1 MAKWVAVTGKV
12 VLLFA
17 SLCIQSSCIWAQ
29 SKSAVTEDGPDQEL
43 KEFRIDDLEARLP
56 TMEPEQGE
64 YFAGVLANRA
74 GRIPESIRLLKS
86 VLPSIRTSHPD
97 RTAVALQALADDYI
111 KNFQYGDAA
120 QVYDDLLTHFS
131 SQLGPDEL
139 KGAKDDVGLARIL
152 REAPAQTV
160 TWDGAVRLKTERNPL
175 NSMNV
180 DLTVNGVQGPWL
192 LDTGANFSVVS
203 KSFAERLGLKF
214 LPGVTQ
220 TQAGLTGIENPLR
233 VALLPTLRMGGAT
246 LHNVVV
252 LVLDDA
258 NLNINLGKQA
268 YQINGIIGYPVF
280 QALRTITFLHDGE
293 FEAGDEAR
301 AAGIGARMYMN
312 YLTPIVECKVEGRD
326 LPFSFDTGADSTD
339 LLVRYYQ
346 RFHSASKGWKRSKT
360 MSAGAGGVVKQ
371 EIYIQPHVRLGIGD
385 KTVTLERVPIH
396 TSATGTDIADLYGNL
411 GQDVV
416 ANFESFT
423 LDFSTMTFSL
433 GNLLAPDKANQAADM
448 AAIVKI
454 TKAYA
459 EVHMNRDETA
469 IDAVAAVMADG
480 FYYHD
485 RTRGVMGSKD
495 EILASIKSKDFVT
508 ESISFKPYIVRIFG
522 STAIAQ
528 SVNRVIGAIGG
539 NAFSSPFVSV
549 DIFAKRSGRW
559 IWVGSENDKIGD
571 EVSDKLLC
579 NGEVCK
585 PNQAAFVVDSS
596 TAPAL
601 AHEAISAGGAADR
614 AAIVSITKDFAG
626 MQVTKNKATFDAVS
640 ATMADDFYFY
650 DHTAGTIGSKQEILT
665 AMKSRLESKE
675 DVAASFDFKPSM
687 IRIFGSTG
695 IAKYNLTVDGALNG
709 KAYRKSKVI
718 VDVFEKRNDRW
729 IWIGTESE
737 DVGDRVSEEVLC
749 NGTICTPNQNGF
761 VEKRLVGT

>member
-1 MAKWVAVTGKV
+1 MAKWVAVIGKV

-17 SLCIQSSCIWAQ
+17 SLGIQSSCTWAQ
-29 SKSAVTEDGPDQEL
+29 SKSAVTEDGPDLEL
-43 KEFRIDDLEARLP
+43 KEFRLDDLEARLP
-56 TMEPEQGE
+56 TMEPVLERE

-97 RTAVALQALADDYI
+97 RAALALQALADDYI
-111 KNFQYGDAA
+111 KSFQYGDAA
-120 QVYDDLLTHFS
+120 QVYDDLLAHFS
-131 SQLGPDEL
+131 TQLGPDEL
-139 KGAKDDVGLARIL
+139 KGAKDDAGLARIL

-192 LDTGANFSVVS
+192 LDTGANLSVVS
-203 KSFAERLGLKF
+203 KSFAERLGLNF

-220 TQAGLTGIENPLR
+220 TQAGMTGIENPLR
-233 VALLPTLRMGGAT
+233 VALLPSLSMGGAT

-301 AAGIGARMYMN
+301 AAGTRARMYMN
-312 YLTPIVECKVEGRD
+312 QLTPIIECKVEGRD
-326 LPFSFDTGADSTD
+326 LPFSFDTGASSTD

-346 RFHSASKGWKRSKT
+346 QFHSASKGWKRSKT
-360 MSAGAGGVVKQ
+360 MSAGAGGVVKRK
-371 EIYIQPHVRLGIGD
+371 IYIQPQVKLGIGD
-385 KTVTLERVPIH
+385 KTVTLEKVPIY
-396 TSATGTDIADLYGNL
+396 TSGTGTDTNDELYGNL

-416 ANFESFT
+416 ADFESFT

-433 GNLLAPDKANQAADM
+433 GSLLAPDKANQAADM

-459 EVHMNRDETA
+459 EVHMNKDEAA

-528 SVNRVIGAIGG
+528 SVNRVNGAIGG
-539 NAFSSPFVSV
+539 KAFSSPFVSV
-549 DIFAKRSGRW
+549 DIFTKRSSQW

-571 EVSDKLLC
+571 KVSDKLLC
-579 NGEVCK
+579 NGAICK

-614 AAIVSITKDFAG
+614 AAIVSIAKDFVG
-626 MQVTKNKATFDAVS
+626 MQVTKDKTTFDRLS
-640 ATMADDFYFY
+640 ASMADDFYFY
-650 DHTAGTIGSKQEILT
+650 DHTAGTIDSKQEILT
-665 AMKSRLESKE
+665 EMKSRLESKE
-675 DVAASFDFKPSM
+675 DIAPSFDFKPSM

-695 IAKYNLTVDGALNG
+695 IAKYDITVDRALNG
-709 KAYRKSKVI
+709 KADRKSRVI

-729 IWIGTESE
+729 IWIGAESE

-749 NGTICTPNQNGF
+749 NGTICTPNQHGF
-761 VEKRLVGT
+761 VVKR

>member
-1 MAKWVAVTGKV
+1 MAKWVAVIGKV

-17 SLCIQSSCIWAQ
+17 SLGIQSSCTWAQ
-29 SKSAVTEDGPDQEL
+29 SKSAVTEDGPDLEL
-43 KEFRIDDLEARLP
+43 KEFRLDDLEARLP
-56 TMEPEQGE
+56 TMEPVLERE

-97 RTAVALQALADDYI
+97 RAALALQALADDYI
-111 KNFQYGDAA
+111 KSFQYGDAA
-120 QVYDDLLTHFS
+120 QVYDDLLAHFS
-131 SQLGPDEL
+131 TQLGPDEL
-139 KGAKDDVGLARIL
+139 KGAKDDAGLARIL

-192 LDTGANFSVVS
+192 LDTGANLSVVS

-220 TQAGLTGIENPLR
+220 TQAGLTGIQNPLR
-233 VALLPTLRMGGAT
+233 VALLPTLPMGGAT

-301 AAGIGARMYMN
+301 AAGTGARMYMN
-312 YLTPIVECKVEGRD
+312 YLTPIVECKIEGRN
-326 LPFSFDTGADSTD
+326 LPFSFDSGASSTD

-346 RFHSASKGWKRSKT
+346 QFHSASKGWKRSKT
-360 MSAGAGGVVKQ
+360 MSAGAGGVVKRK
-371 EIYIQPHVRLGIGD
+371 IYIQPQVKLGIGD
-385 KTVTLERVPIH
+385 KTVTLEKVPIY
-396 TSATGTDIADLYGNL
+396 TSGTGTDTNDELYGNL

-416 ANFESFT
+416 ADFESFT

-433 GNLLAPDKANQAADM
+433 GSLLAPDKANQAADM

-459 EVHMNRDETA
+459 EVHMNKDEAA

-528 SVNRVIGAIGG
+528 SVNRVNGAIGG
-539 NAFSSPFVSV
+539 KAFSSPFVSV
-549 DIFAKRSGRW
+549 DIFTKRSSQW

-571 EVSDKLLC
+571 KVSDKLLC
-579 NGEVCK
+579 NGAICK

-596 TAPAL
+596 SAPAL
-601 AHEAISAGGAADR
+601 AHEAISVGGAADG
-614 AAIVSITKDFAG
+614 AGIVSITKDFVG
-626 MQVTKNKATFDAVS
+626 MQVTRDKATFDRLS
-640 ATMADDFYFY
+640 ASMADDFYFY
-650 DHTAGTIGSKQEILT
+650 DHTAGTIDSKQEILT
-665 AMKSRLESKE
+665 EMKSRLESKE
-675 DVAASFDFKPSM
+675 DIAPSFDFKPSM

-695 IAKYNLTVDGALNG
+695 IAKYDITVDRALNG
-709 KAYRKSKVI
+709 KADRKSRVI

-729 IWIGTESE
+729 IWIGAESE

-749 NGTICTPNQNGF
+749 NGTICTPNQHGF
-761 VEKRLVGT
+761 VVKR

>member
-1 MAKWVAVTGKV
+1 
-12 VLLFA
+12 
-17 SLCIQSSCIWAQ
+17 
-29 SKSAVTEDGPDQEL
+29 
-43 KEFRIDDLEARLP
+43 
-56 TMEPEQGE
+56 
-64 YFAGVLANRA
+64 
-74 GRIPESIRLLKS
+74 
-86 VLPSIRTSHPD
+86 
-97 RTAVALQALADDYI
+97 
-111 KNFQYGDAA
+111 
-120 QVYDDLLTHFS
+120 
-131 SQLGPDEL
+131 
-139 KGAKDDVGLARIL
+139 
-152 REAPAQTV
+152 
-160 TWDGAVRLKTERNPL
+160 
-175 NSMNV
+175 
-180 DLTVNGVQGPWL
+180 
-192 LDTGANFSVVS
+192 
-203 KSFAERLGLKF
+203 
-214 LPGVTQ
+214 
-220 TQAGLTGIENPLR
+220 
-233 VALLPTLRMGGAT
+233 MGGAT

-301 AAGIGARMYMN
+301 AAGTGARMYMN
-312 YLTPIVECKVEGRD
+312 YLTPIVECKIEGRN
-326 LPFSFDTGADSTD
+326 LPFSFDSGASSTD

-346 RFHSASKGWKRSKT
+346 QFHSASKGWKRSKT
-360 MSAGAGGVVKQ
+360 MSAGAGGVVKRK
-371 EIYIQPHVRLGIGD
+371 IYIQPQVKLGIGD
-385 KTVTLERVPIH
+385 KTVTLEKVPIY
-396 TSATGTDIADLYGNL
+396 TSGTGTDTNDELYGNL

-416 ANFESFT
+416 ADFESFT

-433 GNLLAPDKANQAADM
+433 GSLLAPDKANQAADM

-459 EVHMNRDETA
+459 EVHMNKDEAA

-528 SVNRVIGAIGG
+528 SVNRVNGAIGG
-539 NAFSSPFVSV
+539 KAFSSPFVSV
-549 DIFAKRSGRW
+549 DIFTKRSSQW

-571 EVSDKLLC
+571 KVSDKLLC
-579 NGEVCK
+579 NGAICK

-614 AAIVSITKDFAG
+614 AAIVSIAKDFVG
-626 MQVTKNKATFDAVS
+626 MQVTKDKTTFDRLS
-640 ATMADDFYFY
+640 ASMADDFYFY
-650 DHTAGTIGSKQEILT
+650 DHTAGTIDSKQEILT
-665 AMKSRLESKE
+665 EMKSRLESKE
-675 DVAASFDFKPSM
+675 DIAPSFDFKPSM

-695 IAKYNLTVDGALNG
+695 IAKYDITVDRALNG
-709 KAYRKSKVI
+709 KADRKSRVI

-729 IWIGTESE
+729 IWIGAESE

-749 NGTICTPNQNGF
+749 NGTICTPNQHGF
-761 VEKRLVGT
+761 VVKR